1 MNNFELL
8 QEYMPQMSTPMSL
21 GAPVSTQTTNKME
34 LQKIIDWAKTN
45 WMVIAIVAV
54 VAMMFKNKRVRG
66 YARSGYGRVRSRIR
80 RFRGR

>member
-8 QEYMPQMSTPMSL
+8 EEYMPQISTPMST
-21 GAPVSTQTTNKME
+21 GAVNQTTNKME

-54 VAMMFKNKRVRG
+54 IAMMFKNKRVRG
-66 YARSGYGRVRSRIR
+66 YARSRSGRVRSRIR